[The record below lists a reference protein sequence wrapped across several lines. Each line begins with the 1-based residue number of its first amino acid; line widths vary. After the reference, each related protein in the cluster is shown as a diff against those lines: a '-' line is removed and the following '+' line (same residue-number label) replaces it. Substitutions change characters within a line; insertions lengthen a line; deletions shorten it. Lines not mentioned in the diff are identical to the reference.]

1 MYVNPIPYIDEGKEF
16 EMRLRV
22 VFDDVVEVS
31 EGKRKA
37 AEFIKNMQVE
47 NLAQAFSC
55 TVIKAVYPKEG

>member
-22 VFDDVVEVS
+22 VFDDVVEIS

-37 AEFIKNMQVE
+37 AEYIKNTPVE
-47 NLAQAFSC
+47 KLVKTFSC
-55 TVIKAVYPKEG
+55 TDIKAVYPKEV

>member
-1 MYVNPIPYIDEGKEF
+1 MYVNPILYIDEGKEF

-37 AEFIKNMQVE
+37 AEYIKNTPVE
-47 NLAQAFSC
+47 KLVQAFSC
-55 TVIKAVYPKEG
+55 TDIKAVYPKEV